1 MTGFNTVCDILRRE
15 EERERKNAGTT
26 VFVFLVTFFLYP
38 YIVMQGWNALA
49 WQFNLPLF
57 SYVQMIG
64 ITHGIRILIKGE
76 L

>member
-1 MTGFNTVCDILRRE
+1 MTGFNTVCSMLRRE
-15 EERERKNAGTT
+15 EERESKSTGVT

-57 SYVQMIG
+57 SYMQMIG

-76 L
+76 I